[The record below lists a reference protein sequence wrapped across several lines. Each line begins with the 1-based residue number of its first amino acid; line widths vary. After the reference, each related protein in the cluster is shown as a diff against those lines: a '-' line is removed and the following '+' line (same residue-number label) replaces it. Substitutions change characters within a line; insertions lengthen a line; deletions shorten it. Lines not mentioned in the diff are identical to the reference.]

1 MADQVALAARPRP
14 GTGKGEARALRRA
27 GRVPAVA
34 YGTGLEATP
43 VSVDARELYHATH
56 TDAGLNAIIRLG
68 IEDQTHL
75 ALVREINR
83 HPVRREILHVDFVT
97 VSRSV
102 KVQVD
107 VPVVLEGEAV
117 GVGEGGVA
125 EHSLFTLAV
134 EVLPLEV
141 PDQIVVD
148 ISGLGVGDVLRVG
161 DLELPA
167 GVEALV
173 DPEEAVVSIVVP
185 SMDVPET
192 ATGPDADAAEDQAE
206 GATPQED
213 DSAQAATAD
222 EG

>member
-43 VSVDARELYHATH
+43 ISVDARELYHATH

-68 IEDQTHL
+68 IEDATHL

-107 VPVVLEGEAV
+107 VPIVLEGEAA

-125 EHSLFTLAV
+125 EQSLFTLAV

-148 ISGLGVGDVLRVG
+148 ISGLGIGDVLRVG

-167 GVEALV
+167 GVEALA
-173 DPEEAVVSIVVP
+173 DPDEAVVSVVVV
-185 SMDVPET
+185 SLDVPEA
-192 ATGPDADAAEDQAE
+192 ATGVEAEAAEDLAE
-206 GATPQED
+206 GATVQEVE
-213 DSAQAATAD
+213 SAQAATAD
-222 EG
+222 QG